1 MVVTMS
7 EQEPEPRPQLARV
20 EEDTALTAM
29 ALKAMAHPLRWK
41 ILCSL
46 GEQRALRRRDRRAHR
61 HLAEQHLP
69 ALEQLRNKNIVVARK
84 EANRIYYRI
93 RNHQLLEL
101 IGIMRDV
108 LCPANLDDRYP
119 ALNRRSPHRHCA
131 TTPEPMLDD
140 KHWFTEVAD
149 VPAAPSRCAADASC
163 TRSAAPTRPSPSTR
177 PSTSAT

>member
-1 MVVTMS
+1 MPEIPKGRDEEMEQQTMT
-7 EQEPEPRPQLARV
+7 EQTPAENPED
-20 EEDTALTAM
+20 EDTALTAM

-46 GEQRALRRRDRRAHR
+46 GERELSVGEIVERTGTSQSNIS
-61 HLAEQHLP
+61 QH
-69 ALEQLRNKNIVVARK
+69 LEQLRNKNIVVARK

-119 ALNRRSPHRHCA
+119 R
-131 TTPEPMLDD
+131 
-140 KHWFTEVAD
+140 
-149 VPAAPSRCAADASC
+149 
-163 TRSAAPTRPSPSTR
+163 
-177 PSTSAT
+177 